1 MCGYAAR
8 VFTKRSK
15 SPLRDL
21 LISLVAVALLLIGV
35 WFGGHP
41 SWLPGPFRSVFVS
54 RTADER
60 QVQTTLDLIARE
72 YYRKV
77 NTQALLNTGLETA
90 VASLRDPYSHYYPPV
105 LYRSFQQETNPQVAG
120 IGVSVAAQPVDGG
133 IEIEEVFQGSPA
145 ARAGLQHGDIITAV
159 GSTSLAGKTVAQ
171 GSKLIRGTAGTSV
184 GLTVSHNGSSRRVR
198 MTRADVTVPV
208 AASKLMRFR
217 GKAIGYIEFT
227 QFTQGSAAELRSQVQ
242 RMLKA
247 GARGLVLDLR
257 DNPGGL
263 LAQAVGVASLFIKS
277 GTIVT
282 TRGRAQPT
290 TVYTALGDAIAPK
303 IPLVVLVDR
312 GTASSAEIVTGALKD
327 RGRAEVIGT
336 RTYGKGVFQQLFP
349 LANGSAL
356 DLTVGEYFTPNG
368 QNLGGGGV
376 KEGRGIKPNVYVYDN
391 PNAPGTHALKVA
403 EQTVAAEIH

>member
-1 MCGYAAR
+1 M
-8 VFTKRSK
+8 FTKRSR
-15 SPLRDL
+15 SPLRDVL
-21 LISLVAVALLLIGV
+21 LSLAAVALLLIGV

-41 SWLPGPFRSVFVS
+41 SWLPSSLRSVFVS
-54 RTADER
+54 KTADER
-60 QVQTTLDLIARE
+60 QVQTTLDLIAKE

-77 NTQALLNTGLETA
+77 DTSRLLNTGLESA
-90 VASLRDPYSHYYPPV
+90 VASLNDPYSHYFPPV
-105 LYRSFQQETNPQVAG
+105 QYQSFQQLTNPQVAG
-120 IGVSVAAQPVDGG
+120 IGVELAAQESHGG
-133 IEIEEVFQGSPA
+133 IQIVEVFQGSPA
-145 ARAGLQHGDIITAV
+145 ARSGLRAGDLITAV
-159 GSTSLAGKTVAQ
+159 GRRSVAGLTLGQIAKLVKGAVGTPVRLTVA
-171 GSKLIRGTAGTSV
+171 RGR
-184 GLTVSHNGSSRRVR
+184 SSRTV
-198 MTRADVTVPV
+198 TIQRANVTVPV
-208 AASKLMRFR
+208 AASRLVRVA
-217 GKAIGYIEFT
+217 GKAIGYLEFT
-227 QFTQGSAAELRSQVQ
+227 AFAQGSAAELRAQIAK
-242 RMLKA
+242 MLKA

-257 DNPGGL
+257 DNGGGL
-263 LAQAVGVASLFIKS
+263 LEQAVGVASLFIRS

-312 GTASSAEIVTGALKD
+312 GTASSAEIVTAALKD
-327 RGRAEVIGT
+327 RGRAKVVGT

-356 DLTVGEYFTPNG
+356 DLTVGEYFTPDN

-376 KEGRGIKPNVYVYDN
+376 KEGRGIKPNIYVYDN